1 LSERVDVMAAD
12 LTKVKKVAI
21 YLRKSRDEN
30 GDTEDTL
37 WKHRTRLE
45 EYAEKN
51 GWQYDVYEEEFITG
65 ETLKDRPIIQ
75 QLLQEIEK
83 YKYDG
88 ILVVHPDRLSR
99 GGSRDFG
106 LITSV
111 LKYANTYLLTP
122 ERSYDLSDSSDALL
136 LGIEGV
142 MSSNELSLIKSRF
155 KWGKIQG
162 VKQGR
167 LTNGAPPF
175 PYEKIRK
182 ISQDEKGRV
191 KIDFDIVVNKEK
203 NAVYQR
209 IKQMYLGGMGTER
222 IAFQLNRENILS
234 PGGKAWS
241 STAVQRLLIHEF
253 HMGKIIFGKFEWKR
267 KPLTGEREVVR
278 RNEDE
283 WIVGYG
289 DYEKTK
295 TEEEHT
301 AILEI
306 MSRNSKIPR
315 RARHGVYPTSGLL
328 TCKLCGRLMAYS
340 RGRKE
345 ARTGRIYDYTKCY
358 YHTPQGVK
366 CPQRGIKMTEEFYE
380 SLYNT
385 IINSYLDKERLKQIN
400 QNIEEKKNI
409 EMQIKG
415 KQAELEKHEK
425 ALKRAREKFEEG
437 IYTDEDFMDA
447 KRRRQ
452 PKITKLR
459 KEIMGLENIRFTAYT
474 DEELE
479 KLIEK
484 FKQNWHNAIT
494 DEEKNQ
500 LLKTIVKKIYYNR
513 IDNTITFEI
522 EYL

>member
-1 LSERVDVMAAD
+1 MAAD

-37 WKHRTRLE
+37 WKHRTRLK

-99 GGSRDFG
+99 GGSRDLG

-111 LKYANTYLLTP
+111 LKYANTYLITP
-122 ERSYDLSDSSDALL
+122 GRSYDLADTSDSML

-142 MSSNELSLIKSRF
+142 MSNTELNLIKSRF
-155 KWGKIQG
+155 RWGKIQG
-162 VKQGR
+162 VKKGR
-167 LTNGAPPF
+167 LTNGEPPF
-175 PYEKIRK
+175 PYEKVRK
-182 ISQDEKGRV
+182 ITEDEKGRV
-191 KIDFDIVVNKEK
+191 RIDFDIVVNEEK
-203 NAVYQR
+203 NKVYQR

-222 IAFQLNRENILS
+222 IAFQLNKENIPS
-234 PGGKAWS
+234 PGMKKWS
-241 STAVQRLLIHEF
+241 STAVQRLLLHEF
-253 HMGKIIFGKFEWKR
+253 HMGKIVYGRYEWKK
-267 KPLTGEREVVR
+267 KPLTGDREVIKR
-278 RNEDE
+278 DESE

-289 DYEKTK
+289 NYPILK

-301 AILEI
+301 AIMEI
-306 MSRNSKIPR
+306 MSRNQKIPR

-345 ARTGRIYDYTKCY
+345 ARTGKIYDYTKCY
-358 YHTPQGVK
+358 YHTPTGEK
-366 CPQRGIKMTEEFYE
+366 CKQRGIKMDENFYNA
-380 SLYNT
+380 LFDT
-385 IINSYLDKERLKQIN
+385 IINSYIDINRIKQIK
-400 QNIEEKKNI
+400 QNEEEKKNI
-409 EMQIKG
+409 EEQV
-415 KQAELEKHEK
+415 KQKQLEIEKHEN
-425 ALKRAREKFEEG
+425 ALKIAREKLEEG
-437 IYTDEDFMDA
+437 IFTDEDFLDT

-452 PKITKLR
+452 PKIIKLR
-459 KEIMGLENIRFTAYT
+459 KEIAELENTRFTAYSQ
-474 DEELE
+474 EELE
-479 KLIEK
+479 KLVEN
-484 FKQNWHNAIT
+484 FKQNWHNATT

-513 IDNTITFEI
+513 EGDTVTFEI